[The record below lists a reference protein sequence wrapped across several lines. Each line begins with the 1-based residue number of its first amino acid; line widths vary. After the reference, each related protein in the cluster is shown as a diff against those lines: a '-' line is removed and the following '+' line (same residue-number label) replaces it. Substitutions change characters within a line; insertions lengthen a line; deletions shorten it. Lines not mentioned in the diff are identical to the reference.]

1 MQAANYLYFLLNPT
15 ILYQYLTTMKTVYS
29 SEKERLVAERQQII
43 VMRNKQYVRVQNDM
57 TDLYVQNRTGESVR
71 KRKRINKMAG

>member
-43 VMRNKQYVRVQNDM
+43 VMRNKQYVRVQDDM

>member
-1 MQAANYLYFLLNPT
+1 LQAANYLYFLLNPT

>member
-1 MQAANYLYFLLNPT
+1 
-15 ILYQYLTTMKTVYS
+15 MKTVYS

-43 VMRNKQYVRVQNDM
+43 VMRNKQYVRVQDDM